1 MPSKGIKQKPAGVD
15 KSPHVK
21 DLGTRSMDSRN
32 SMIKTSLRIA
42 DVKYVSNAVL
52 NAEKE

>member
-1 MPSKGIKQKPAGVD
+1 MPSYGMKQKPAGIN
-15 KSPHVK
+15 KSPKVK

-32 SMIKTSLRIA
+32 AMIKTSLKISNC
-42 DVKYVSNAVL
+42 KYQGNAVL